1 MTNAFHR
8 KNFYKRFST
17 EIVKYIFVQ
26 SNENRYLRNK
36 SSFRRPPIK
45 TVYHGSESVSYLG
58 PKMWDN
64 VTRKL
69 KEASS
74 IDSSK
79 KSVRKKIP
87 KTTPADCANHT

>member
-1 MTNAFHR
+1 MCFCMNNKKKDVSDLSTMTNAFHR

-58 PKMWDN
+58 PK
-64 VTRKL
+64 
-69 KEASS
+69 
-74 IDSSK
+74 I
-79 KSVRKKIP
+79 
-87 KTTPADCANHT
+87 